1 MLSTIFFLINEENLL
16 KIITLNKL
24 VKEKAATRPDILAL
38 FGLGNFNL
46 IREKSVTTMLT
57 TTVLL
62 FSLSDCLIDTSG
74 SSSKIS
80 GISYHTQ
87 HFW

>member
-1 MLSTIFFLINEENLL
+1 MKAERNFWVTVLSTIFFLINEENLL

-24 VKEKAATRPDILAL
+24 VKEKAATRRDILAL

-57 TTVLL
+57 TTNSVVVQ
-62 FSLSDCLIDTSG
+62 F
-74 SSSKIS
+74 K
-80 GISYHTQ
+80 
-87 HFW
+87 

>member
-46 IREKSVTTMLT
+46 IREKYVTTMLT
-57 TTVLL
+57 TTNSVVVQ
-62 FSLSDCLIDTSG
+62 FKWLS
-74 SSSKIS
+74 
-80 GISYHTQ
+80 YR
-87 HFW
+87 HFWFK